1 MTLIINPG
9 SSIGQQQE
17 GFTNTHKQA
26 KLHAY
31 KWFYKQML
39 EKGFTDITVIDTKE
53 EVDGRWKFIFKHDIT
68 GKEVELEVH
77 GIDNMDKYTDKYIF
91 NPKVYWNGSSVSDP
105 ELEQFA
111 NEGFKPIMTYAP
123 KESGGN
129 DE

>member
-1 MTLIINPG
+1 MALIINPG

-26 KLHAY
+26 KIHAY
-31 KWFYKQML
+31 EWFYKPML
-39 EKGFTDITVIDTKE
+39 KQGFTDITVVDTKE
-53 EVDGRWKFIFKHDIT
+53 ENDGRWKFIFKHDIT

-91 NPKVYWNGSSVSDP
+91 TPKVYWNGSSVSDP

-111 NEGFKPIMTYAP
+111 DEGYEPVMTFRPIERSQTI
-123 KESGGN
+123 
-129 DE
+129 